1 MIRQIE
7 HEQWLENIKLL
18 YFWNKHNFPP
28 LPHTVEGNYL
38 EQHRETAVGN
48 LHYITYIILHYI
60 TYIILHYLYYID
72 YKCKTLISAFCVI
85 GKCPTPTN
93 NNREKAK

>member
-1 MIRQIE
+1 MIRQIKQ
-7 HEQWLENIKLL
+7 EQWLENIKML
-18 YFWNKHNFPP
+18 YFWSKHNFPP

-60 TYIILHYLYYID
+60 LYIMIYYTLYNIIDNYTVYYLYNITLFILHWLQ
-72 YKCKTLISAFCVI
+72 V
-85 GKCPTPTN
+85 
-93 NNREKAK
+93 